1 MCMPIARVRV
11 LGFGPGHLTFICEH
25 YRWHPQRQQL
35 FARVHLLNL
44 YIRFGVRCCQ
54 TETMLG
60 RSGAQRAYANCC
72 FACCYTA
79 TSWGQEGKAVSRSR
93 EDTTHS
99 PATSQVI
106 RSSRMCRRERAASAC
121 SVLSHAAGVPEW
133 RAGRWSQMLR
143 HQHEDENRISSSSV
157 HLRLRSRKSLRAM
170 ERPTEQRPLCSR
182 RERARGRFRER
193 NPFVRPS
200 PIVLTLPANHVF
212 PLPTLTTS
220 SSPLRAKFNFREGAT
235 VFRILR
241 QRVFAFPFVR

>member
-79 TSWGQEGKAVSRSR
+79 TPWG
-93 EDTTHS
+93 
-99 PATSQVI
+99 
-106 RSSRMCRRERAASAC
+106 RRERLCPEVGRTPHTHQPLHRLFARVACVAAKEQPPRAPFFPTRLVFPSGGR
-121 SVLSHAAGVPEW
+121 AAGPKCCGINTRTKIEF
-133 RAGRWSQMLR
+133 
-143 HQHEDENRISSSSV
+143 
-157 HLRLRSRKSLRAM
+157 
-170 ERPTEQRPLCSR
+170 P
-182 RERARGRFRER
+182 RARY
-193 NPFVRPS
+193 
-200 PIVLTLPANHVF
+200 I
-212 PLPTLTTS
+212 
-220 SSPLRAKFNFREGAT
+220 
-235 VFRILR
+235 
-241 QRVFAFPFVR
+241 